1 MQHGLHLICE
11 YTHTHTYDAG
21 GQQRGEGFIG
31 VCLTISSVVC
41 LLRSPLAT
49 RWRCVFYM
57 YRSIR
62 IRYEYEHV
70 YEYTYIVVFYI
81 VRYENAFISHSS
93 GPEQSREEL
102 EELGA
107 DWSKGKEG
115 W

>member
-11 YTHTHTYDAG
+11 YTHTHTDDAG
-21 GQQRGEGFIG
+21 GQQRGEGFKG

-62 IRYEYEHV
+62 IRYEYEYV

-93 GPEQSREEL
+93 GPGQSREEL
-102 EELGA
+102 EEFGA
-107 DWSKGKEG
+107 G
-115 W
+115 

>member
-1 MQHGLHLICE
+1 
-11 YTHTHTYDAG
+11 
-21 GQQRGEGFIG
+21 
-31 VCLTISSVVC
+31 
-41 LLRSPLAT
+41 
-49 RWRCVFYM
+49 M

-62 IRYEYEHV
+62 IRYEYEYV

-102 EELGA
+102 EELDAG
-107 DWSKGKEG
+107 WSKGKEG